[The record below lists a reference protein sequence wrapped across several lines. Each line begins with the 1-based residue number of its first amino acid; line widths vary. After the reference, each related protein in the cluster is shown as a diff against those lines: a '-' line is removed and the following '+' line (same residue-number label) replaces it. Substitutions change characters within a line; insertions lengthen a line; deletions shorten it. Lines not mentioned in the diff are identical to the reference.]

1 MNAPWSRSHAFAVG
15 LTLAL
20 VGCSGGDASPV
31 GPGGNGNDNGGGG
44 PPTPKADPSFS
55 ADIVPIFSSGGCT
68 AGGCHGP
75 PVQAGLNL
83 ASAPYTALVNVPSSE
98 VSGEIRV
105 IPGNA
110 DGSWLVKKLEGRQTF
125 GDRMPLGG
133 QLDEVDL
140 ANIKNWINQGA
151 KNN

>member
-1 MNAPWSRSHAFAVG
+1 MNAPRSAARSLV
-15 LTLAL
+15 LAL
-20 VGCSGGDASPV
+20 LAALAACAGGDTNPV
-31 GPGGNGNDNGGGG
+31 SPGGDGNDGGGG

-55 ADIVPIFSSGGCT
+55 SDIVPIFSSAGCT

-75 PVQAGLNL
+75 PIQAGLNL
-83 ASAPYTALVNVPSSE
+83 ASSPYTALVNVPSSE
-98 VSGEIRV
+98 VGGEIRV

-110 DGSWLVKKLEGRQTF
+110 TDSWIVKKLEGRQSF

-133 QLDEVDL
+133 RLDDVSL